1 MSAAFA
7 IFIEATVIASEAKQ
21 SMVLASKYGLLRR
34 GAYHRSRVRATR
46 VKPLSLTM
54 TTVIKSPRVS

>member
-34 GAYHRSRVRATR
+34 GAYHRSRDPGEAAFAHDDDSDKVASR
-46 VKPLSLTM
+46 L
-54 TTVIKSPRVS
+54 